1 MSSDFLELLAASP
14 RVPCAKETGKFFG
27 DSQDDEEP
35 FDDEHTAE
43 AVAICKTCP
52 IRIPCLSDAI
62 GNDEQWGVRGGM
74 TVSQRQQLK
83 GRI

>member
-1 MSSDFLELLAASP
+1 M
-14 RVPCAKETGKFFG
+14 GKWFG
-27 DSQDDEEP
+27 DSQDEEEQY
-35 FDDEHTAE
+35 DDEHTGE

-52 IRIPCLSDAI
+52 VRFECLSDAI
-62 GNDEQWGVRGGM
+62 SNDEQWGVRGGM